1 VVAAAQ
7 DAMRQYGLGPGAV
20 RTIAG
25 TMDLHLQLE
34 QRIAA
39 FKGVE
44 DAITF
49 QSGFTA
55 TPAPSLPWSARKI

>member
-1 VVAAAQ
+1 MLHSKQCSSTA
-7 DAMRQYGLGPGAV
+7 GPGAV

-34 QRIAA
+34 QRMGA
-39 FKGVE
+39 FKRVE

-55 TPAPSLPWSARKI
+55 NTGSIPRWSERAM